1 MSYYVVYANGVAV
14 GGLMAQPL
22 QTTYSDDITG
32 LRPATSY
39 SITVVAYDILLNE
52 STPSGAL
59 VVTTLSG
66 PTP

>member
-14 GGLMAQPL
+14 GGSMAQPL

-32 LRPATSY
+32 LNSATSY
-39 SITVVAYDILLNE
+39 SITVVAFDILLNE

-59 VVTTLSG
+59 VINTLS
-66 PTP
+66 